1 MKKFLA
7 LAAKTAVSAALL
19 YFAVGRVN
27 LELIGERLAQLQD
40 EWLLA
45 AVLVLLLQTAMI
57 SLRWHEIAWR
67 CGAPVSLPR
76 IFKFTMIASF
86 FNQTLPSTVGGDA
99 ARIWLVAREG
109 AGWAKATYSVLVDRV
124 IGVLVLA
131 VLVVV
136 CLPWSFSLIQD
147 PVGRAALLVIGVGC
161 IFAPVI
167 FVALGYGH
175 WDFLERWWLTRH
187 VTEAARIASGVLA
200 SARSGSLV
208 GGASLVVHASTVLAA
223 WLAAK
228 SVAAP
233 FELLHALLLV
243 PPVLLIATVP
253 LSIAGWGVRE
263 SAMVLAFAYA
273 GLPQSDGL
281 LVSVLIGAAMFAAG
295 LVGGAM
301 ARYAECE
308 HGGESCGGQNLNHSP
323 RA

>member
-27 LELIGERLAQLQD
+27 LELIGERLAQLQG

-263 SAMVLAFAYA
+263 SAMVLAFSYA
-273 GLPQSDGL
+273 GLPQTDGL
-281 LVSVLIGAAMFAAG
+281 LVSVLLGAAMFVVG
-295 LVGGAM
+295 IVGGIAWLAGGRPASM
-301 ARYAECE
+301 AASTEPLGNQSR
-308 HGGESCGGQNLNHSP
+308 
-323 RA
+323 